1 MILLDHDASIRR
13 VLMMAVFPGGTWRP
27 GPRSK
32 QSYPGIVLNKAVGVI
47 LHSMV
52 GSFASAMAR
61 LDSADR
67 ASWQFSVCQDGRV
80 YQHYDSLAVT
90 WHAGSQVWN
99 GRLIGIEHEGGAPGN
114 ESEPLTDAQKAASVA
129 LVRWLAKTHGFPL
142 VRYDGHSGALFEH
155 NQVYAT
161 ACPSGRISW
170 AEYVEEPMTAEER
183 QKFEALAAAVF
194 DQARW
199 IQGLN
204 AKGNGTFGL
213 ALRNQTRIDALE
225 DHTHTLEVKGGDA

>member
-1 MILLDHDASIRR
+1 
-13 VLMMAVFPGGTWRP
+13 MMAVFPGGTWRP
-27 GPRSK
+27 GPKSK
-32 QSYPGIVLNKAVGVI
+32 QGYPGTAVNAAKGVI

-67 ASWQFSVCQDGRV
+67 ASWAFSVCQDGRV

-90 WHAGSQVWN
+90 WHAGSPVWN
-99 GRLIGIEHEGGAPGN
+99 GRLIGIEHEGGPPGN
-114 ESEPLTDAQKAASVA
+114 EGEPLTAPQKAASVA

-142 VRYDGHSGALFEH
+142 VRYDGHSGALLEH

-161 ACPSGRISW
+161 ACPSGRIPW
-170 AEYVEEPMTAEER
+170 AEYEEEPMTAEER
-183 QKFEALAAAVF
+183 ENFGKVVAAVF

-204 AKGNGTFGL
+204 KKLNDTFSL
-213 ALRNQTRIDALE
+213 AVRNQTRIDALE
-225 DHTHTLEVKGGDA
+225 DPLGH